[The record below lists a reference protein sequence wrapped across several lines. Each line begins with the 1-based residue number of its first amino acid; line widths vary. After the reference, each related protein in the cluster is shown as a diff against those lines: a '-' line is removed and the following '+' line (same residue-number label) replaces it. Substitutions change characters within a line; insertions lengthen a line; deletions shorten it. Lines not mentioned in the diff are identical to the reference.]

1 MKEIDFAYVNIEVFA
16 LFPNCLISLMYI
28 PFQCYRKGLENG
40 KHVLCEYPLAL
51 SLKVA
56 KEFFEMAGRK
66 GWYQFM
72 NLFVNFAVFKFI
84 LLIYLYN

>member
-1 MKEIDFAYVNIEVFA
+1 MKEIYFAYVNIEVFA

-28 PFQCYRKGLENG
+28 PFQCYRKGLESG
-40 KHVLCEYPLAL
+40 KHVLCEYPLGL

-56 KEFFEMAGRK
+56 KEFFEMAERK

-84 LLIYLYN
+84 

>member
-1 MKEIDFAYVNIEVFA
+1 MHNYIEFIVKENFAYVKSDF
-16 LFPNCLISLMYI
+16 LFFPTASSLRKKKFNVYI

-56 KEFFEMAGRK
+56 NEFFEMAERK
-66 GWYQFM
+66 G
-72 NLFVNFAVFKFI
+72 
-84 LLIYLYN
+84 